1 MKHRQIFTGIWLLAA
16 VALVVF
22 PGFEV
27 RGLAAGM
34 IIGWW
39 PAMISEGLW
48 ESQYHHP
55 IVLLLMMLVLSG
67 ITVGLLAWFLDRA
80 HMPKTI
86 WILLAVSIVVG
97 AAFMNYRGINYE
109 QWQGTP
115 SVSEAVEAANYE
127 PSRWDFSRQL
137 VIPRSIAGGL
147 WGLYGTESVC
157 ALCSVVILLKRR
169 TRKTHP
175 NKPEDEEP
183 QPATAPYS
191 EPAARSPQG

>member
-1 MKHRQIFTGIWLLAA
+1 MKHRKVFIGVWLVAALALIA
-16 VALVVF
+16 F

-27 RGLAAGM
+27 RGFAAGM

-39 PAMISEGLW
+39 PAMMSARLW

-55 IVLLLMMLVLSG
+55 FILFLMMLVLSG
-67 ITVGLLAWFLDRA
+67 TTVGLLAWFLDRA

-86 WILLAVSIVVG
+86 WIVLGVSIVFG
-97 AAFMNYRGINYE
+97 ASVINYRGIDYK

-115 SVSEAVEAANYE
+115 AVSEAMEAANYQ

-137 VIPRSIAGGL
+137 VIPRSVVGGL
-147 WGLYGTESVC
+147 WGLYGTEAVC
-157 ALCSVVILLKRR
+157 ALCSVVILVRR
-169 TRKTHP
+169 GIRKTHP
-175 NKPEDEEP
+175 NKPQDEEP